1 METTS
6 PNSYPIYDQSLPFL
20 PPYLWPGQ
28 KFDTLIMIFAAG
40 TVTLNISNEELL
52 VTVFLIIIIKKTM
65 KK

>member
-6 PNSYPIYDQSLPFL
+6 PNSYPIYDQSLRFL

-28 KFDTLIMIFAAG
+28 NFDTLIMIFAAD
-40 TVTLNISNEELL
+40 TVTLNINNEELL
-52 VTVFLIIIIKKTM
+52 MTVFLIIM